1 MNEYL
6 KFKKANCKHCYKCI
20 RHCPVKSISFGD
32 NQANIVQD
40 ECILCGQCF
49 VICPQNTKSIRDDLP
64 RVKELMAS
72 GAPVYASVAP
82 SFLANYPGVSF
93 AAMEETLAKLGFAGA
108 GETAEGA
115 TVVKRKY
122 DEMVDAGESS
132 VIISSCCSSVNML
145 IQKYFPEALPY
156 LAQVASPMQAHCAA
170 IKKENPEAKTVF
182 IGPCISKKA
191 EAEQYPGVVDS
202 VMTFER
208 LSEWMNEEGVT
219 LEADSGDLRGKARLF
234 PTSGGILRS
243 MEKKNESYSYIT
255 VDGMDNCIAAIK
267 DVVSGNM
274 ENCFIEMSA
283 CVGSCVGGPVMERQ
297 NRMRSTVTVDR
308 AAGAEDFV
316 VTQPTEEELAKK
328 IVFMPLKKSLPGK
341 KAIDDVLKKIGKTLP
356 EHELNCGSCGYDT
369 CRDKAAAVLMGKA
382 EISMCLPYLSD
393 RAQSFSDTIIKNT
406 PNGIVV
412 LNEALEVQQINDA
425 ACEMLNIKS
434 VGDVLGRNVV
444 CILEPYPFID
454 TMESGKNIYDNKVYL
469 AEYQKYVR
477 QSVLFDKSY
486 NVFICI
492 MRDITEKEQERAH
505 KDEMNERA
513 IEITDRV
520 IEKQMRTVQEIA
532 SLLGETTAET
542 KVALTKLKET
552 LSDE

>member
-49 VICPQNTKSIRDDLP
+49 VTCPQNTKSIRDDLP
-64 RVKELMAS
+64 RVKELLAS

-93 AAMEETLAKLGFAGA
+93 ADMEASLKKLGFAGA

-122 DEMVDAGESS
+122 DEMVEAGESS

-170 IKKENPEAKTVF
+170 IKKEDPQAKTVF

-191 EAEQYPGVVDS
+191 EADQYPDIVDS
-202 VMTFER
+202 VMTFEQ
-208 LSEWMNEEGVT
+208 LSDWMKDEDVALAASEGDV
-219 LEADSGDLRGKARLF
+219 RGKARLF

-243 MEKKNESYSYIT
+243 MEQRNKNYSYIT
-255 VDGMDNCIAAIK
+255 VDGMENCIAAIK
-267 DVVSGNM
+267 DVVAGSM

-316 VTQPTEEELAKK
+316 VEQPAEAELAKK
-328 IVFMPLKKSLPGK
+328 IIFMPLKKSLPGK

-425 ACEMLNIKS
+425 ACELLNITS

-454 TMESGKNIYDNKVYL
+454 TVESGKNIYENKVYL

-477 QSVLFDKSY
+477 QTVLYDKSY
-486 NVFICI
+486 NVLICI
-492 MRDITEKEQERAH
+492 MRDITEKEQERSH